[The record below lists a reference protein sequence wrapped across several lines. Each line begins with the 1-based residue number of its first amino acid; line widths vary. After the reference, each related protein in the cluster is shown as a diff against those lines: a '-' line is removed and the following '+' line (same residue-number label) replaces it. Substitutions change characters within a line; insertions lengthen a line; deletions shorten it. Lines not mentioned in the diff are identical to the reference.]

1 MSRTSLE
8 KTFFES
14 QRIFFSWL
22 NKDNKKIN
30 SAENLHSTAP
40 NSTAYMMSDFTKVLH
55 KQKAYYVQYSTTTR
69 DESDIEISSSPS

>member
-30 SAENLHSTAP
+30 STAP

-55 KQKAYYVQYSTTTR
+55 KKKAYYVQYSTTTR